1 VCLIFN
7 GQIEWFSLGFFR
19 CCEERVS
26 MIGLYFF
33 FVQIRMKLS
42 PGMSTYAFVNP
53 VETELQLPPINN
65 ITPPQ
70 LIVFVMTRN

>member
-1 VCLIFN
+1 MVFAGVLSVLRGESIYD
-7 GQIEWFSLGFFR
+7 R
-19 CCEERVS
+19 TV
-26 MIGLYFF
+26 FF